1 MRSNAVHDK
10 ERFADRYV
18 LSERL
23 HTGATTEV
31 WLAHDTRA
39 DISVALKILDAN
51 AAERDATQAAFE
63 QEWHIARA
71 LNHPHTVRGLGWHP
85 GARPAYAM
93 QYIDG
98 TDFGDLCKQPLTVW
112 GPPLLVMIDTLI
124 YWHRKGVVHG
134 DIKPSNLLLN
144 RQGVAYLADYG
155 AATIVDDAS
164 ANTPRDAGTA
174 AYASPERADGAPLA
188 ASDDVYAIG
197 RVMVELATGDPDSRE
212 RGDLPLAI
220 VELLRRVF
228 QPVALR
234 PPMTA
239 VRDALAQ
246 ASIERG
252 QVDLQQLNIAVRRPA
267 AVIASGKPPLTP
279 LPHGAF
285 ENAPAPKTDEA
296 DGVSIRQLMIGLGVI
311 AVFAVI
317 FTLALRWLAA
327 DSDNVGQ
334 PVVTQQTGTP
344 EPVEPEVV
352 PEDPVTPVL
361 SEQDRLEARA
371 QSEEILGQLL
381 SVLKVLEQRAADQW
395 AGAAYEQG
403 IAVYERGDTAYLAA
417 DYAQATARYNE
428 SLALLRPLTEQVN
441 DVFEQAMRDGD
452 QALLDENSVV
462 AIQAFKLALAITPGD
477 ELATA
482 GLARAENLD
491 EVLQQMALGDI
502 AERDGDLNTARAAY
516 QQALTLDAEWL
527 PAQTA
532 LTRIDDALTG
542 IEFQQTMSRGFQAL
556 DDGQFAVAT
565 AAFESARL
573 LRPSDRGPQDGLTQ
587 VRLAQRLERIN
598 GLMES
603 GANLESEEAWTDA
616 LERYEAV
623 LEIDGSLDP
632 ARQGVSRVRSRI
644 ALRDRATRIL
654 TNTDQLSDTQ
664 TLRDTA
670 ALLTQM
676 EALTPRG
683 PALTAQI
690 DALTTALTVAAVPR
704 PVVLQSDGQTN
715 VDVLRVE
722 RLGTFQQ
729 KELRLRPGVY
739 TAVGRRRG
747 YVDKRV
753 QFRVA
758 ADQPVPTIIVA
769 CDTPI

>member
-1 MRSNAVHDK
+1 FK
-10 ERFADRYV
+10 
-18 LSERL
+18 
-23 HTGATTEV
+23 
-31 WLAHDTRA
+31 
-39 DISVALKILDAN
+39 
-51 AAERDATQAAFE
+51 
-63 QEWHIARA
+63 
-71 LNHPHTVRGLGWHP
+71 
-85 GARPAYAM
+85 
-93 QYIDG
+93 
-98 TDFGDLCKQPLTVW
+98 
-112 GPPLLVMIDTLI
+112 
-124 YWHRKGVVHG
+124 
-134 DIKPSNLLLN
+134 
-144 RQGVAYLADYG
+144 
-155 AATIVDDAS
+155 
-164 ANTPRDAGTA
+164 
-174 AYASPERADGAPLA
+174 
-188 ASDDVYAIG
+188 
-197 RVMVELATGDPDSRE
+197 
-212 RGDLPLAI
+212 
-220 VELLRRVF
+220 
-228 QPVALR
+228 PVASR

-267 AVIASGKPPLTP
+267 AVVASGKPPLTP

-285 ENAPAPKTDEA
+285 ENPSATPAEDGE
-296 DGVSIRQLMIGLGVI
+296 GVSVRQLMIGLGVI

-317 FTLALRWLAA
+317 FTLALRWFAV
-327 DSDNVGQ
+327 DSEDASQ
-334 PVVTQQTGTP
+334 PAVTQQTAP
-344 EPVEPEVV
+344 EESMEQEAVAEE
-352 PEDPVTPVL
+352 TPVAPAL
-361 SEQDRLEARA
+361 SEDERLAARA
-371 QSEEILGQLL
+371 ESEEILGQLL

-403 IAVYERGDTAYLAA
+403 IAVYERGDRAYLAA
-417 DYAQATARYNE
+417 DYVQAKVRYSE
-428 SLALLRPLTEQVN
+428 SLELLRPLTEQVN

-452 QALLDENSVV
+452 QALLDEDSLA

-477 ELATA
+477 DLAAA

-491 EVLQQMALGDI
+491 EVLRQMALGDV
-502 AERDGDLNTARAAY
+502 AERDNDLNAARAAY
-516 QQALTLDAEWL
+516 QQALSLDAEWV
-527 PAQTA
+527 PAQNA
-532 LTRIDDALTG
+532 LARIDDALTG
-542 IEFQQTMSRGFQAL
+542 VEFQQTMSRGFQAL
-556 DDGQFAVAT
+556 DEGRFAVARS
-565 AAFESARL
+565 AFERART

-598 GLMES
+598 GLMETAAS
-603 GANLESEEAWTDA
+603 LEADEAWPDA

-632 ARQGVSRVRSRI
+632 ARQGVARVRSRI
-644 ALRDRATRIL
+644 ALRDRAARIL
-654 TNTDQLSDTQ
+654 SNTDQLSDTQ

-683 PALTAQI
+683 PALAAQI

-704 PVVLQSDGQTN
+704 PVVLQSDGQTS